1 MNLELAQP
9 TGRYYTTR
17 EAASALGISHRT
29 AQLWVEA
36 GRLEAWKTCG
46 GHRRIS
52 VESVERL
59 QAERAG
65 RIPAFSP
72 AAPQTGDRL
81 RLLVVDET
89 PISLRYFK
97 AGIDGWGL
105 PIDAHYA
112 SNSYE
117 ALILIGRD
125 SPDLLITELRMPGL
139 DGIQMLHSIARSP
152 FREGMEIIVV
162 TARNSDEILRDGG
175 LPEGVRVFG
184 KPAPLHILRQIAAEL
199 LARRQALSHAAQQLE
214 HA

>member
-1 MNLELAQP
+1 MKPSLAP
-9 TGRYYTTR
+9 SLGRYYTTR
-17 EAASALGISHRT
+17 EAASVLGISHRT

-52 VESVERL
+52 IGSVERL
-59 QAERAG
+59 QAERSG
-65 RIPAFSP
+65 KVPVLSP
-72 AAPQTGDRL
+72 IVPHSADRL

-89 PISLRYFK
+89 PISLRFFK

-112 SNSYE
+112 SNSYD

-139 DGIQMLHSIARSP
+139 DGVQMLHSIARSP

-162 TARNSDEILRDGG
+162 TERNSDEIMRDGG
-175 LPEGVRVFG
+175 LPEGVRVFA
-184 KPAPLHILRQIAAEL
+184 KPAPLHALRQVAAEL
-199 LARRQALSHAAQQLE
+199 LARRRALSHALVE